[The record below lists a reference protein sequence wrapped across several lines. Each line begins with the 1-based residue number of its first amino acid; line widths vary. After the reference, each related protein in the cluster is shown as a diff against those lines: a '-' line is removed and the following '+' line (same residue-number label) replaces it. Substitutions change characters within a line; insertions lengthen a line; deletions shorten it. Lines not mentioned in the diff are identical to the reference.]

1 MKTGRNLRWEQMEKG
16 NIELRQLI
24 QHFEV
29 FNRSEGKSPRTVK
42 WYSDVLNL
50 LLRWLESETRPTRL
64 EDIGENE
71 IRAFILHLQDKKMN
85 GKPLS
90 SHTIANRVRGI
101 RGFFSWLAAKGY
113 TEDHVLRDV
122 RLPKTAQTVIEP
134 LTAEEIELLFSS
146 INENTALGSRNVAI
160 LALFLDTGLR
170 LSELVNLREEEVHL
184 DQRYVK
190 VMGKGSKERMVPLGS
205 SCQKALLHYY
215 HHFRPE
221 PAHAG
226 VEAFFLTLDGYP
238 MDAEAVTSMLDRLAK
253 KTGIKRLH
261 AHLLR
266 HTYATRFLL
275 NGGDVFLLKQN
286 LGHSTLAMVEH
297 YRHIASREAALMS
310 ETFSPLDRMNLKKLR
325 RYRNNHDGSYGA
337 VYPNAGQRRN
347 NLHVDLRL
355 CARREA
361 PTFSETPRE
370 LQSRRA
376 SSRGRSRR
384 KA

>member
-1 MKTGRNLRWEQMEKG
+1 MEKG

-29 FNRSEGKSPRTVK
+29 FNRSEGKSPKTVK

-50 LLRWLESETRPTRL
+50 FLNWIESENRPTRL
-64 EDIGENE
+64 AEIGENE
-71 IRAFILHLQDKKMN
+71 VRAFILHLQDKRIN
-85 GKPLS
+85 GKRLS
-90 SHTIANRVRGI
+90 SHTVANRVRAI

-113 TEDHVLRDV
+113 TEDHALKDL
-122 RLPKTAQTVIEP
+122 RLPKTTQTVIEP

-146 INENTALGSRNVAI
+146 INENTAFGSRNTAI

-170 LSELVNLREEEVHL
+170 LSELVSLKEEDVHL

-215 HHFRPE
+215 HHFRAE

-238 MDAEAVTSMLDRLAK
+238 MGTEAVTSMLDRLAK
-253 KTGIKRLH
+253 KTGIRRLH

-325 RYRNNHDGSYGA
+325 RHGNSYNGMYGA
-337 VYPNAGQRRN
+337 IYPNAGLRRN
-347 NLHVDLRL
+347 NSHGGPQHRAEREDTPTRPSRLRRPHVRRVSLMGHSRLR
-355 CARREA
+355 A
-361 PTFSETPRE
+361 
-370 LQSRRA
+370 
-376 SSRGRSRR
+376 
-384 KA
+384 

>member
-1 MKTGRNLRWEQMEKG
+1 MHKG
-16 NIELRQLI
+16 NIELGQLI

-29 FNRSEGKSPRTVK
+29 FNRSEGKSPKTVK

-50 LLRWLESETRPTRL
+50 LLRWLESEDRPTQL
-64 EDIGENE
+64 AEIGENE
-71 IRAFILHLQDKKMN
+71 IRAFILYLRDRQIN

-90 SHTIANRVRGI
+90 THTIANRVRGI

-113 TEDHVLRDV
+113 TDDHVLKDL
-122 RLPKTAQTVIEP
+122 RLPKTTQTIIEP
-134 LTAEEIELLFSS
+134 LTLEEIDLLFSN
-146 INENTALGSRNVAI
+146 INENTAFGSRNTAI

-170 LSELVNLREEEVHL
+170 LSELVNLKEKDVHL

-190 VMGKGSKERMVPLGS
+190 VMGKGSKERIVPLGA

-226 VEAFFLTLDGYP
+226 IEEFFLTLDGFS
-238 MDAEAVTSMLDRLAK
+238 MEAEAVTSILDRLAK
-253 KTGIKRLH
+253 KTGIERLH

-275 NGGDVFLLKQN
+275 NGGDIFLLKQN

-297 YRHIASREAALMS
+297 YRHIASREAAILS
-310 ETFSPLDRMNLKKLR
+310 ETFSPLDRMNLKRFR
-325 RYRNNHDGSYGA
+325 RFRGNHNGVYGA
-337 VYPNAGQRRN
+337 IYPNAGSQRKN
-347 NLHVDLRL
+347 SH
-355 CARREA
+355 
-361 PTFSETPRE
+361 
-370 LQSRRA
+370 
-376 SSRGRSRR
+376 RG
-384 KA
+384 